1 MEIYILTQV
10 KRTNGTIE
18 KGAVV
23 KDTLNSVLQSYRAYL
38 GAYGYGKDTN
48 TDYVLCEIQD
58 ALRNRIA
65 FAQWDNIPT
74 PEPEA

>member
-10 KRTNGTIE
+10 KRTDGNIE

-23 KDTLNSVLQSYRAYL
+23 KNTLGEVKQSFYAYL
-38 GAYGYGKDTN
+38 GAYAYGKHAT

-58 ALRNRIA
+58 AKGNRIA
-65 FAQWDNIPT
+65 FEQWDNIPA
-74 PEPEA
+74 PEPEV